1 MTIESNNTAAGMGG
15 THGVPRRADSR
26 DEVHRWLLPAGIDE
40 LLPEAAWAT
49 EALRRRLLDRF
60 HAWGYEL
67 VIPPMIEY
75 VESLLIHP
83 GDDLDL
89 STFKV
94 IDQLTGRL
102 MGVRADM
109 TPQMARID
117 AHSLRQEGPTRL
129 CYLGTVLHALPGG
142 FAGTR
147 APMQVGAELFGHAG
161 TASDIEILRLMLET
175 LEMAGVR
182 DIWLDLGHV
191 GIYRAL
197 ARQAG
202 FDADDEA
209 GFFDLLQRKAIPEVE
224 AFIRERALEGEIAAM
239 LRALPD
245 LHGEGLETLEGAR
258 ASLAAASVE
267 VHQAL
272 DDLAEVARALQGQDA
287 RVRLHFDLAELRGY
301 HYHTGIVFSA
311 FVPGQGQAIARGGRY
326 DGIGDAFGRARPA
339 TGFSADVRA
348 LVAVAGPAGVAANGV
363 LAPAVAGDAEL
374 DAKVRE
380 LRSGGERVVQALPGQ
395 EMSPR
400 ALGCNRMLELRGDA
414 WQVCEA
420 SAG

>member
-1 MTIESNNTAAGMGG
+1 MTQEN
-15 THGVPRRADSR
+15 
-26 DEVHRWLLPAGIDE
+26 RWLLPAGIDE
-40 LLPEAAWAT
+40 LLPQAAWAT

-60 HAWGYEL
+60 RSWGYEL

-89 STFKV
+89 STFKL

-175 LEMAGVR
+175 LEVAGVR
-182 DIWLDLGHV
+182 EVWLDLGHV

-202 FDADDEA
+202 FDAEDEA
-209 GFFDLLQRKAIPEVE
+209 GFFDLLQRKAVPEIE
-224 AFIRERALEGEIAAM
+224 GFIAARRLPEGIAAM

-245 LHGEGLETLEGAR
+245 LHGEGLTVLDE
-258 ASLAAASVE
+258 ASRLLAAAGDE
-267 VHQAL
+267 VQQAL
-272 DDLAEVARALQGQDA
+272 ADLGMVARALQGQGGA
-287 RVRLHFDLAELRGY
+287 VRLHFDLAELRGY
-301 HYHTGIVFSA
+301 HYHTGIVFA
-311 FVPGQGQAIARGGRY
+311 AYVPGQGQAIARGGRY
-326 DGIGDAFGRARPA
+326 DGIGEAFGRARPA

-348 LVAVAGPAGVAANGV
+348 LAAFAAPTEEGRGAI
-363 LAPAVAGDAEL
+363 LAPSGDDPEL
-374 DAKVRE
+374 TALVRE
-380 LRSGGERVVQALPGQ
+380 LRARGERVVYALSEQGPTPERWAELRAHGFDRVIACEHSAWIVKALPK
-395 EMSPR
+395 
-400 ALGCNRMLELRGDA
+400 D
-414 WQVCEA
+414 
-420 SAG
+420 

>member
-1 MTIESNNTAAGMGG
+1 MTHEN
-15 THGVPRRADSR
+15 
-26 DEVHRWLLPAGIDE
+26 RWLLPAGIDE

-60 HAWGYEL
+60 RAWGYEL
-67 VIPPMIEY
+67 VIPPMVEY

-89 STFKV
+89 STFKL

-129 CYLGTVLHALPGG
+129 CYLGTVLHTLPGG

-175 LEMAGVR
+175 LEVAGVR
-182 DIWLDLGHV
+182 DVWLDLGHV
-191 GIYRAL
+191 GIYRAI

-202 FDADDEA
+202 FDAEDEA
-209 GFFDLLQRKAIPEVE
+209 NFFDLLQRKAIPEIE
-224 AFIRERALEGEIAAM
+224 AFIADRSLEFPMAAM

-245 LHGEGLETLEGAR
+245 LHGEGQEILAR
-258 ASLAAASVE
+258 ARSSLAAASTA

-272 DDLAEVARALQGQDA
+272 DDLDQVARALQAQGG

-301 HYHTGIVFSA
+301 HYHTGIVFAA

-326 DGIGDAFGRARPA
+326 DGIGEAFGRARPA

-348 LVAVAGPAGVAANGV
+348 LAEFAARSEAGRGSV
-363 LAPAVAGDAEL
+363 LAPSADEPDLTAL
-374 DAKVRE
+374 VRA
-380 LRSGGERVVQALPGQ
+380 LREQGERVVHALSEQEHAPGF
-395 EMSPR
+395 R
-400 ALGCNRMLELRGDA
+400 AELRARGFDRVIEREGSS
-414 WQVCEA
+414 WIVKELPKD
-420 SAG
+420 

>member
-1 MTIESNNTAAGMGG
+1 MTQEN
-15 THGVPRRADSR
+15 
-26 DEVHRWLLPAGIDE
+26 RWLLPAGIDE
-40 LLPEAAWAT
+40 LLPQAAWAIET
-49 EALRRRLLDRF
+49 LRRRLLDRF
-60 HAWGYEL
+60 RSWGYEL
-67 VIPPMIEY
+67 VIPPMVEY

-89 STFKV
+89 STFKL

-175 LEMAGVR
+175 LEVAGVR
-182 DIWLDLGHV
+182 DVWLDLGHV

-202 FDADDEA
+202 FDAEDEA
-209 GFFDLLQRKAIPEVE
+209 SFFDLLQRKAVPEIE
-224 AFIRERALEGEIAAM
+224 AFIGGRLLPGELAAM

-258 ASLAAASVE
+258 RHLSAAGRE

-272 DDLAEVARALQGQDA
+272 DDLAEVARALQGQGGG
-287 RVRLHFDLAELRGY
+287 VRLHFDLAELRGY
-301 HYHTGIVFSA
+301 HYHTGIVFAA

-326 DGIGDAFGRARPA
+326 DGIGEAFGRARPA

-348 LVAVAGPAGVAANGV
+348 LAAFAAPTEEGRGAI
-363 LAPAVAGDAEL
+363 LAPSDDDPDLTAM
-374 DAKVRE
+374 VRK
-380 LRSGGERVVQALPGQ
+380 LRAQGERVVYALSEQGPSPERWAELRAHGFDRVIACEHSAWIVKALPK
-395 EMSPR
+395 
-400 ALGCNRMLELRGDA
+400 D
-414 WQVCEA
+414 
-420 SAG
+420 

>member
-1 MTIESNNTAAGMGG
+1 MTQEN
-15 THGVPRRADSR
+15 
-26 DEVHRWLLPAGIDE
+26 RWLLPAGIDE
-40 LLPEAAWAT
+40 LLPQAAWAT

-60 HAWGYEL
+60 RAWGYEL
-67 VIPPMIEY
+67 VIPPMVEY

-89 STFKV
+89 STFKL

-175 LEMAGVR
+175 LEVAGVR
-182 DIWLDLGHV
+182 DVWLDLGHV
-191 GIYRAL
+191 GIYRSL

-202 FDADDEA
+202 FDAEDEA
-209 GFFDLLQRKAIPEVE
+209 SFFDLLQRKAVPEIE
-224 AFIRERALEGEIAAM
+224 AFIGGRLLPGELAAM

-245 LHGEGLETLEGAR
+245 LHGEGLGTLEGAR
-258 ASLAAASVE
+258 RRLSAAGDE

-272 DDLAEVARALQGQDA
+272 DDLAEVARALQGQGGG
-287 RVRLHFDLAELRGY
+287 VRLHFDLAELRGY
-301 HYHTGIVFSA
+301 HYHTGIVFAA

-326 DGIGDAFGRARPA
+326 DGIGEAFGRARPA

-348 LVAVAGPAGVAANGV
+348 LVAVADSVGESADAV
-363 LAPAVAGDAEL
+363 LAPAGVDDAEL
-374 DAKVRE
+374 ERKVRE
-380 LRSGGERVVQALPGQ
+380 LRAAGQRVIQALPGQ
-395 EMSPR
+395 DSNPR
-400 ALGCNRMLELRGDA
+400 ALGCGRVLERHEGA
-414 WQVCEA
+414 WQVREA

>member
-1 MTIESNNTAAGMGG
+1 MTQEN
-15 THGVPRRADSR
+15 
-26 DEVHRWLLPAGIDE
+26 RWLLPAGIDE
-40 LLPEAAWAT
+40 LLPQVAWAT

-60 HAWGYEL
+60 RAWGYEL
-67 VIPPMIEY
+67 VIPPMVEY

-89 STFKV
+89 STFKL

-161 TASDIEILRLMLET
+161 TASDIEILRLMLDT
-175 LEMAGVR
+175 LDVAGVR
-182 DIWLDLGHV
+182 EVWLDLGHV

-202 FDADDEA
+202 FDAEDEA
-209 GFFDLLQRKAIPEVE
+209 SFFDLLQRKAVPEIE
-224 AFIRERALEGEIAAM
+224 AFIGGRLLPGELAAM
-239 LRALPD
+239 LRVLPD

-258 ASLAAASVE
+258 RRLSAAGNE

-272 DDLAEVARALQGQDA
+272 DDLAEVARAVQRQG
-287 RVRLHFDLAELRGY
+287 RGVRLHFDLAELRGY
-301 HYHTGIVFSA
+301 HYHTGIVFAA
-311 FVPGQGQAIARGGRY
+311 FVPGQAQAIARGGRY
-326 DGIGDAFGRARPA
+326 DGIGEAFGRARPA

-348 LVAVAGPAGVAANGV
+348 LVAVAGSVGESADAV
-363 LAPAVAGDAEL
+363 LAPAGVDDVEL
-374 DAKVRE
+374 ERKVCE
-380 LRSGGERVVQALPGQ
+380 LRAAGQRVVQALPGQ
-395 EMSPR
+395 DSNPC
-400 ALGCNRMLELRGDA
+400 ALGCRRVLERHEGA
-414 WQVCEA
+414 WQVREA

>member
-1 MTIESNNTAAGMGG
+1 MTQEN
-15 THGVPRRADSR
+15 
-26 DEVHRWLLPAGIDE
+26 RWLLPAGIDE
-40 LLPEAAWAT
+40 LLPQAAWAIET
-49 EALRRRLLDRF
+49 LRRRLLDRF
-60 HAWGYEL
+60 RSWGYEL
-67 VIPPMIEY
+67 VIPPMVEY

-89 STFKV
+89 STFKL

-175 LEMAGVR
+175 LEVAGVR
-182 DIWLDLGHV
+182 DVWLDLGHV

-202 FDADDEA
+202 FDAEDEA
-209 GFFDLLQRKAIPEVE
+209 SFFDLLQRKAVPEIE
-224 AFIRERALEGEIAAM
+224 AFIGGRLLPGELAAM

-258 ASLAAASVE
+258 RHLSAAGRE

-272 DDLAEVARALQGQDA
+272 DDLAEVARALQGQGGG
-287 RVRLHFDLAELRGY
+287 VRLHFDLAELRGY
-301 HYHTGIVFSA
+301 HYHTGIVFAA

-326 DGIGDAFGRARPA
+326 DGIGEAFGRARPA

-348 LVAVAGPAGVAANGV
+348 LAAFAAPTEEGRGAI
-363 LAPAVAGDAEL
+363 LAPSNDDPDLTAM
-374 DAKVRE
+374 VRK
-380 LRSGGERVVQALPGQ
+380 LRAQGERVVYALSEQGPSPERWAELRAHGFDRVIACENSAWIVKALPK
-395 EMSPR
+395 
-400 ALGCNRMLELRGDA
+400 D
-414 WQVCEA
+414 
-420 SAG
+420 

>member
-1 MTIESNNTAAGMGG
+1 MTQEN
-15 THGVPRRADSR
+15 
-26 DEVHRWLLPAGIDE
+26 RWLLPAGIDE
-40 LLPEAAWAT
+40 LLPPAAWAT

-60 HAWGYEL
+60 RAWGYEL

-89 STFKV
+89 ATFKL

-161 TASDIEILRLMLET
+161 TASDIEILRLMLDT
-175 LEMAGVR
+175 LEVAGVR
-182 DIWLDLGHV
+182 DVWLDLGHV

-202 FDADDEA
+202 FDAEDEA
-209 GFFDLLQRKAIPEVE
+209 GFFDLLQRKAVPEIE
-224 AFIRERALEGEIAAM
+224 EFIGGRMLPGELAAM

-245 LHGEGLETLEGAR
+245 LHGEGLQTLEVAR
-258 ASLAAASVE
+258 RRLAAAGDE
-267 VHQAL
+267 VRQAL
-272 DDLAEVARALQGQDA
+272 DDLAEVARAVQRQGGS
-287 RVRLHFDLAELRGY
+287 VRLHFDLAELRGY
-301 HYHTGIVFSA
+301 HYHTGIVFAA

-326 DGIGDAFGRARPA
+326 DGIGEAFGRARPA

-348 LVAVAGPAGVAANGV
+348 LLAVADSDGETADAV
-363 LAPAVAGDAEL
+363 LAPAGVDDAEL
-374 DAKVRE
+374 ERKVRE
-380 LRSGGERVVQALPGQ
+380 LRAAGQRVIQALPGQ
-395 EMSPR
+395 DSSNPR
-400 ALGCNRMLELRGDA
+400 ALGCGRVLERHEGV
-414 WQVCEA
+414 WQVREA
-420 SAG
+420 SVD